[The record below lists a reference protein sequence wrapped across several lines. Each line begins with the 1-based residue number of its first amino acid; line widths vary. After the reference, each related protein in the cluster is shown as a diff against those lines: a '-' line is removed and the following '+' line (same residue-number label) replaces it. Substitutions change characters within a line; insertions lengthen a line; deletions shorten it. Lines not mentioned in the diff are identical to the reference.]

1 LRTLMLR
8 FALLAFVLPA
18 VSIRPTHAQQ
28 AKAAD
33 PAPIPTQIGT
43 AKKVFIANAGGE
55 CSPFGQTGF
64 TGGPNLAYNELY
76 AAMKQW
82 GHFTLVSA
90 PADADL
96 VMEIHFSCSVYFEE
110 NLGKVDAQLRIVFLD
125 PKTRTLLWAITQH
138 SQAAILQGN
147 RDKEFG
153 FAMGR
158 LVSEVKSL
166 VLLAADQPSPNK

>member
-8 FALLAFVLPA
+8 FALFAFVLPA
-18 VSIRPTHAQQ
+18 VSIQPTQAQQ

-33 PAPIPTQIGT
+33 PAPIPTQIAT

-55 CSPFGQTGF
+55 CSPFGETGF
-64 TGGPNLAYNELY
+64 SGGPNVAYNEFY
-76 AAMKQW
+76 AAVKQW
-82 GHFTLVSA
+82 GHFSLVST

-96 VMEIHFSCSVYFEE
+96 VMEVHFTCRVYFQE
-110 NLGKVDAQLRIVFLD
+110 NLGKVDAQLRIVFLE
-125 PKTRTLLWAITQH
+125 PKTRILLWAITEH
-138 SQAAILQGN
+138 SQPAILQGN

-158 LVSEVKSL
+158 LVRDVQSL
-166 VLLAADQPSPNK
+166 VLPAADQPAPNK